1 MRIPIGSRR
10 LHAGLLVAAALVV
23 PAFLWPE
30 SWSRMLSTQ
39 DFLPHGYCYV
49 WQPGVLWL
57 NAGSDVIIGVS
68 YLAIA
73 ATLALL
79 VHKARREIPY
89 SSMIQAFGLFIVTCG
104 LTHLMEVWTLW
115 APRYWLAGD
124 LKLVT
129 AIASAATAIAL
140 RMRRNVTRRA

>member
-1 MRIPIGSRR
+1 M
-10 LHAGLLVAAALVV
+10 
-23 PAFLWPE
+23 
-30 SWSRMLSTQ
+30 
-39 DFLPHGYCYV
+39 PHGYCYV

-73 ATLALL
+73 ATLAVL

-89 SSMIQAFGLFIVTCG
+89 SWMIQAFGLFIVTCG

-129 AIASAATAIAL
+129 AVASAATAIAL
-140 RMRRNVTRRA
+140 PTIVSKIVRLAAEARLSGERQRQLRQA